1 MIPPAWGVFPVFLS
15 PVPRALISPYGGRSS
30 FWEQGVWKK
39 RMRGQRN
46 KFRCLCLLPELAYE
60 RPCRDA
66 RLQKK
71 KRGSDVGG
79 TFSLP
84 GIGASPRAVTVR
96 LGFLGDAMHGGSLSL
111 FG

>member
-1 MIPPAWGVFPVFLS
+1 
-15 PVPRALISPYGGRSS
+15 
-30 FWEQGVWKK
+30 
-39 RMRGQRN
+39 MRGQRN
-46 KFRCLCLLPELAYE
+46 KVRCLRLLPELAYE
-60 RPCRDA
+60 RPYRDA

-96 LGFLGDAMHGGSLSL
+96 PGFLGDAMHGGSLSL